1 MKNAIVTLLLVT
13 STALAGF
20 AQAPAPEKDE
30 GATESTTTE
39 AIEETPAAKETGDS
53 KQVKPAVKDQDS
65 KEKGKK
71 EETAEKQPEP
81 GKQIA
86 EEKANQG
93 KEERKKKKPI
103 PYPLETCI
111 VTGNELGSMGDP
123 VTFNHE
129 DREIKVCC
137 KPCEKKYLKDPARY
151 LVNLETE

>member
-1 MKNAIVTLLLVT
+1 MKNAIVTLLLLT
-13 STALAGF
+13 STTLASF
-20 AQAPAPEKDE
+20 AQAPVPEKDVGVANSATTEIVEKAPASKQVEKSKEEKPEVKGLDSTNKEEKSEAVETPPAPEK
-30 GATESTTTE
+30 
-39 AIEETPAAKETGDS
+39 KM
-53 KQVKPAVKDQDS
+53 K
-65 KEKGKK
+65 
-71 EETAEKQPEP
+71 
-81 GKQIA
+81 
-86 EEKANQG
+86 EEKAS
-93 KEERKKKKPI
+93 EKKGEAKSKKPI